1 MVRATLVAALVALGS
16 CSGGVEPSPA
26 LDSLRQPSGLAL
38 SPNAQWLFV
47 ASGNWDRAQA
57 GGTVAAVDLV
67 GLHAALEAD
76 IASAGTS
83 LSASRPC
90 RRVAD
95 GDETIECLPRAF
107 IDAEHTVIF
116 GDGLG
121 NIAVDTRGALAPGGP
136 YRLLLPQRAPAAL
149 VWVDV
154 VPSAEGVTLD
164 CGQDDFGTC
173 DDAHQVRRSF
183 EDAGAL
189 GPDPSRV
196 TLDDQGFRFAYLP
209 HLLEGGL
216 TLIDLDGERGPEI
229 TARSDS
235 DFYREDPFDAFDAAG
250 GFSVAARACDPLAAA
265 EVTRGC
271 ERPLLYT
278 THRYW
283 PGIKT
288 FTVAAGLEV
297 ILSGNDTR
305 ISGIGA
311 DAVVDRPIM
320 GDLAFED
327 PAVGDRLLLVQTTPG
342 ALARVD
348 TSIDPETESPRN
360 SPQGSVALCS
370 NPNVLAVH
378 RPPEGDSLALVSCF
392 SDGVVA
398 VVGLAT
404 FTVVQ
409 QIVVGEGPN
418 EMVIDAAR
426 EQLYVANT
434 REDTVS
440 VVSLDRQSPLYLR
453 EWARVGVGAGSRDEG

>member
-1 MVRATLVAALVALGS
+1 MVRASLAVALVALGS
-16 CSGGVEPSPA
+16 CGGTDPA
-26 LDSLRQPSGLAL
+26 PTLDSLRQPSGLAL
-38 SPNAQWLFV
+38 SPNGQWLFV
-47 ASGNWDRAQA
+47 ANGNWDRVQA
-57 GGTVAAVDLV
+57 GGTLAALDLV
-67 GLHAALEAD
+67 ALHAALDAE
-76 IASAGTS
+76 IASAGTT
-83 LSASRPC
+83 LSATRPC
-90 RRVAD
+90 RRIAD
-95 GDETIECLPRAF
+95 GDQTIECLPQAF
-107 IDAEHTVIF
+107 IDGEQTVVF

-121 NIAVDTRGALAPGGP
+121 NIAVDTRGAETTGGP

-154 VPSAEGVTLD
+154 VPNAEGVTLD
-164 CGQDDFGTC
+164 CGQDEFGVC
-173 DDAHQVRRSF
+173 DDLHQVRRST
-183 EDAGAL
+183 EDAGSI

-209 HLLEGGL
+209 HLLEGEL
-216 TLIDLDGERGPEI
+216 TLVDLDGEFGPEI
-229 TARSDS
+229 TARSDNE
-235 DFYREDPFDAFDAAG
+235 FYREDPFDEFDAAG
-250 GFSVAARACDPLAAA
+250 GFSVAARACDPSSAA

-283 PGIKT
+283 PGIKS

-297 ILSGNDTR
+297 ILAGNDTR

-311 DAVVDRPIM
+311 DNVVARPIM

-348 TSIDPETESPRN
+348 TSIDPESEAPRN
-360 SPQGSVALCS
+360 TPLGSVALCS
-370 NPNVLAVH
+370 NPNVLAVY
-378 RPPEGDSLALVSCF
+378 RPPDEEALALVSCL

-409 QIVVGEGPN
+409 RILVGEGPN
-418 EMVIDAAR
+418 EMAIDAAR
-426 EQLYVANT
+426 EQLYVANS
-434 REDTVS
+434 REDTLS
-440 VVSLDRQSPLYLR
+440 VVSLDRQSPLFLR
-453 EWARVGVGAGSRDEG
+453 EWARVGVGAGSRDEP

>member
-1 MVRATLVAALVALGS
+1 MVRASLVAALVALGS
-16 CSGGVEPSPA
+16 CGGTDPA
-26 LDSLRQPSGLAL
+26 PTLDSLRQPSGLAV

-47 ASGNWDRAQA
+47 TNGNWDRVQ
-57 GGTVAAVDLV
+57 GGGSLAALDLV

-76 IASAGTS
+76 IAAAGAG
-83 LSASRPC
+83 LSRSRPC

-95 GDETIECLPRAF
+95 TDETIECIPQAF
-107 IDAEHTVIF
+107 IDAEQTVVL

-121 NIAVDTRGALAPGGP
+121 NIAVDTRGAEASGGP

-149 VWVDV
+149 AWVDV
-154 VPSAEGVTLD
+154 IPTPEGVNLD
-164 CGQDDFGTC
+164 CGQDEFGVC
-173 DDAHQVRRSF
+173 DALHQVRRSS
-183 EDAGAL
+183 EDAGGI
-189 GPDPSRV
+189 GPDPSRI

-209 HLLEGGL
+209 HLLDGEL
-216 TLIDLDGERGPEI
+216 TLIDLDGELGPEI
-229 TARSDS
+229 TARSDNE
-235 DFYREDPFDAFDAAG
+235 FYREDLFDEFDAAG
-250 GFSVAARACDPLAAA
+250 GFAVAARACDPVAAA
-265 EVTRGC
+265 EVTRDC

-283 PGIKT
+283 PGIKS

-311 DAVVDRPIM
+311 DNVVARPIM

-327 PAVGDRLLLVQTTPG
+327 PEVGDKLLLVQTTPG

-348 TSIDPETESPRN
+348 TSIDPESESPRN
-360 SPQGSVALCS
+360 TQLGSVALCS

-378 RPPEGDSLALVSCF
+378 RPPDEEALALVSCL

-404 FTVVQ
+404 FTVVRRV
-409 QIVVGEGPN
+409 VVGEGAN
-418 EMVIDAAR
+418 EMAIDTAR
-426 EQLYVANT
+426 EQLYVANS
-434 REDTVS
+434 REHTIS
-440 VVSLDRQSPLYLR
+440 VVSLDRQSPLFLR
-453 EWARVGVGAGSRDEG
+453 EWARVGVGAGSRDEP

>member
-1 MVRATLVAALVALGS
+1 MGRASLVAALVALGS
-16 CSGGVEPSPA
+16 CGGTEPAPP

-38 SPNAQWLFV
+38 SPNGQWLFV
-47 ASGNWDRAQA
+47 TNGNWDRAQA
-57 GGTVAAVDLV
+57 GGTLAALDLV
-67 GLHAALEAD
+67 RLHAALESDVAP
-76 IASAGTS
+76 AQTP
-83 LSASRPC
+83 LSGARPC

-95 GDETIECLPRAF
+95 GDETIECLPRGF
-107 IDAEHTVIF
+107 IDAEQTVVF

-121 NIAVDTRGALAPGGP
+121 NIAVDTRGAEASGGP

-149 VWVDV
+149 AWVDV
-154 VPSAEGVTLD
+154 IPNAEGVTLD
-164 CGQDDFGTC
+164 CGQDDFGVC
-173 DDAHQVRRSF
+173 DDLHQVRRSA
-183 EDAGAL
+183 EDAGSI

-209 HLLEGGL
+209 HLLDGEL
-216 TLIDLDGERGPEI
+216 TLIDLDGELGPEI
-229 TARSDS
+229 TARSDNE
-235 DFYREDPFDAFDAAG
+235 FYREDLFDEFDAAG
-250 GFSVAARACDPLAAA
+250 GYAVAARACDPTLAA
-265 EVTRGC
+265 EVTREC
-271 ERPLLYT
+271 DRPLLYT

-283 PGIKT
+283 PGIKS

-305 ISGIGA
+305 IAAIGA
-311 DAVVDRPIM
+311 ENVIARPIM

-348 TSIDPETESPRN
+348 TSIDPESESPRN
-360 SPQGSVALCS
+360 TPLGSVGLCS

-378 RPPEGDSLALVSCF
+378 RPPGEEALALVSCF

-404 FTVVQ
+404 FTVVRR
-409 QIVVGEGPN
+409 IVVGEGPN
-418 EMVIDAAR
+418 EMAIDATR
-426 EQLYVANT
+426 EQLYVANS

-440 VVSLDRQSPLYLR
+440 VVSLDRQSPQFLR
-453 EWARVGVGAGSRDEG
+453 EWARVGVGAGSRED

>member
-1 MVRATLVAALVALGS
+1 MVRASLVAALVALGS
-16 CSGGVEPSPA
+16 CGGTDPA
-26 LDSLRQPSGLAL
+26 PTLDSLRQPSGLAV
-38 SPNAQWLFV
+38 SPNAHWLFV
-47 ASGNWDRAQA
+47 TNGNWDRVQE
-57 GGTVAAVDLV
+57 GGTLAALDLIA
-67 GLHAALEAD
+67 LHAALEAD
-76 IASAGTS
+76 IAAAGAR
-83 LSASRPC
+83 LSPSRPC

-95 GDETIECLPRAF
+95 TDETIECIPQAF
-107 IDAEHTVIF
+107 IDGEQTVVL

-121 NIAVDTRGALAPGGP
+121 NIAVDTRGAEAPGGP

-149 VWVDV
+149 AWVDV
-154 VPSAEGVTLD
+154 IPTPEGVHFD
-164 CGQDDFGTC
+164 CGQDEFGVC
-173 DDAHQVRRSF
+173 DALHQVRRSS
-183 EDAGAL
+183 EDAGSI

-209 HLLEGGL
+209 HLLDGEL
-216 TLIDLDGERGPEI
+216 TLIDLDGELGPEI
-229 TARSDS
+229 TARSDKE
-235 DFYREDPFDAFDAAG
+235 FYREDVFDEFDAAG
-250 GFSVAARACDPLAAA
+250 GFSVAGRACDPLSAA
-265 EVTRGC
+265 EVTRDC

-283 PGIKT
+283 PGIKS

-311 DAVVDRPIM
+311 DNVVARPIM

-327 PAVGDRLLLVQTTPG
+327 PATGDKLLLVQTTPG

-348 TSIDPETESPRN
+348 TSIDPESESPRN
-360 SPQGSVALCS
+360 APLGSVALCS

-378 RPPEGDSLALVSCF
+378 RPPDEEALALVSCL

-404 FTVVQ
+404 FTVVRRV
-409 QIVVGEGPN
+409 VVGDGAN
-418 EMVIDAAR
+418 EMVIDATR
-426 EQLYVANT
+426 EQLYVANS

-440 VVSLDRQSPLYLR
+440 VVSLDRQSPLFLR
-453 EWARVGVGAGSRDEG
+453 EWARVGVGAGSRDEP